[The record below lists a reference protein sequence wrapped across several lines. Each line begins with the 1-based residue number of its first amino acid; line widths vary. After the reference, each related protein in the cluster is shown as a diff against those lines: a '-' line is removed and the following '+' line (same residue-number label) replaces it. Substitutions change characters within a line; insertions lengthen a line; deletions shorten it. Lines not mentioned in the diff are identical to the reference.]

1 MKKTVLVFGLISG
14 VISASL
20 MLLAIPF
27 EDRIG
32 YDRALIVGYTTIVLS
47 FLLVFFGIRS
57 YRENVGG
64 GEITFARGFGVG
76 ILITLISC
84 VLYVAA
90 WEVAYYFF
98 MPDFFDRYGAHL
110 VEKSQAEGASQAK
123 IDAEKAQMEAYK
135 KMYANPLINGAMTFI
150 EPFPVGLGITL
161 LSAAVLRKKAKE
173 PRAEA
178 VTQTN

>member
-1 MKKTVLVFGLISG
+1 MKKTVVVFGLISG
-14 VISASL
+14 AISATL
-20 MLLAIPF
+20 MLASIPF
-27 EDRIG
+27 EDKIG

-57 YRENVGG
+57 YRENIGG
-64 GEITFARGFGVG
+64 GEITFGRGFGVG

-84 VLYVAA
+84 LLYVAA

-98 MPDFFDRYGAHL
+98 MPDFFDKYGAHL
-110 VEKSQAEGASQAK
+110 VEKAQAEGASQSK
-123 IDAEKAQMEAYK
+123 IDAQKAQMEAYK

-161 LSAAVLRKKAKE
+161 LSAAVLRKRAKGV
-173 PRAEA
+173 AA
-178 VTQTN
+178 GAALTAN